1 MRDPGL
7 SEESDTTG
15 LEVIQTATGKSL
27 FFIPSCEGMTE
38 QLRHR
43 LVGTALV
50 FFDGMLWRD
59 DEMIRLGISSKTGRS
74 MGHMSMSGEQG
85 SIAALRDLSIGRR
98 ILFTSTTRNPA
109 LLNDSSERRTANSA
123 GWEIAYDGTEVL

>member
-1 MRDPGL
+1 
-7 SEESDTTG
+7 
-15 LEVIQTATGKSL
+15 
-27 FFIPSCEGMTE
+27 
-38 QLRHR
+38 
-43 LVGTALV
+43 
-50 FFDGMLWRD
+50 

-123 GWEIAYDGTEVL
+123 GWEIAYHGTEVLWAEGSFVLTTSKRVLAPLARGPPTPVIRFIV